1 MQSKHKLFGGLVA
14 AGSVIAVILLRAT
27 APAAG
32 DPASEK
38 LAALLPASAAPAAAP
53 LPTTSAIGRR
63 GPLTDREMKMA
74 NVAWK
79 FFEASYQDTT
89 GLANSVGSY
98 PSTTMWDTASYI
110 SGLVAAREL
119 GIIDKR
125 AFDDRALKLIST
137 LRSLDLF
144 RGELPNKVYHTKT
157 GAKVNYANKPGEVGF
172 SALDIGRLLVWLK
185 ILKENY
191 PYLANGIDNTLLR
204 WNYCKVVGEDG
215 QLVGSILN
223 SKKETVYVQEG
234 RLGYEEYAAKGFELW
249 GFSTDGAKSAKPY
262 GFTNIYGVDVPY
274 DTRDPRIFK
283 TKNSVLMESYLLDG
297 LELNFDE
304 PDDRSDRP
312 EIASHGWR
320 AEFASRVYLAQQRRF
335 EETGIMTA
343 RSEHQVN
350 GSPYFVYDTVFGDGY
365 AWNTVDPSGVYQ
377 PDRAAI
383 SMKAAIG
390 MWALWDTPYTDRLF
404 DTVAELY
411 DPEKGLY
418 EGLYENGSGTIPLNT
433 ANNNG
438 IVLAA
443 LLYKAKGPI
452 LKFKNTDTQLW
463 DTAYADMDLR
473 KRRCLPQPKAA
484 PGSENQPE
492 VAASEFQI
500 CKAVPAGRE
509 FAATECQ
516 VANYR
521 RRSTNPQPADAS
533 QQSLLAPEGG
543 TP

>member
-137 LRSLDLF
+137 LRGLDLF

-234 RLGYEEYAAKGFELW
+234 RLGYEEYAAKGFALW
-249 GFSTDGAKSAKPY
+249 GFDVAKAVSPVPY
-262 GFTNIYGVDVPY
+262 AFTNIYGVDVPY
-274 DTRDPRIFK
+274 DPRDPRIFK

-297 LELNFDE
+297 LEMGWDE
-304 PDDRSDRP
+304 PNDKETEGDV
-312 EIASHGWR
+312 ASHGWR

-350 GSPYFVYDTVFGDGY
+350 GSPYFVYDTIFADGY
-365 AWNTVDPSGVYQ
+365 AWNTVEPSGAYQ
-377 PDRAAI
+377 PKRAAV
-383 SMKAAIG
+383 SGKAAIG
-390 MWALWDTPYTDRLF
+390 MWALWKTDYTDRLF
-404 DTVAELY
+404 DLMADLY
-411 DPEKGLY
+411 DPEKGIY
-418 EGLYENGSGTIPLNT
+418 EGLYEDGSGKIPLQT

-438 IVLAA
+438 IILAA
-443 LLYKAKGPI
+443 LLFKAQGPI
-452 LKFKNTDTQLW
+452 LQYKNTDTQLW
-463 DTAYADMDLR
+463 DTAFENRNVR
-473 KRRCLPQPKAA
+473 KKRCLPEPKQTPEQLA
-484 PGSENQPE
+484 QPE
-492 VAASEFQI
+492 VTVDNFQI
-500 CKAVPAGRE
+500 CKPVSNGRE
-509 FAATECQ
+509 IGATQCS
-516 VANYR
+516 VANLR
-521 RRSTNPQPADAS
+521 RKSVRAEPLDAS
-533 QQSLLAPEGG
+533 AQVSKAGN
-543 TP
+543 